1 MRVKCQPRSACVV
14 VAVTPASHQ
23 SPSQTTAPLA
33 SDITA
38 TSALQ
43 PCLHHLLLL
52 AQWGHAGP

>member
-1 MRVKCQPRSACVV
+1 MPAQVSMRGGGCDSGQ
-14 VAVTPASHQ
+14 HQ

-43 PCLHHLLLL
+43 PCLRHLLLL
-52 AQWGHAGP
+52 AQWVHAGP